1 MRFSDYEENEQ
12 RGSGSFP
19 IQYYYVDEK
28 HPRYEMRLHWH
39 REFELVRVIRG
50 KLALYLNNEKRVA
63 TEGDLL
69 FIASGTLHRAEP
81 TDCIYECVVFDLSI
95 VSGYNNTKISSMIR
109 PIISGDVETDITCTS
124 AAPIATELIRS
135 VAEAG
140 EYFELKVSSLAAKMI
155 YEMYSSGAVR
165 ALQDENKR
173 LTHRRALMT
182 LLLETIEREYSRKI
196 TLAELAEIA
205 QINEKYLCRFFK
217 EFTGQTPI
225 DYINRLRIDRA
236 CFEMSVNKL
245 NVTEASYECG
255 FNEIS
260 YFTKIFKKYKG
271 LTPGEYRKRYC
282 AP

>member
-1 MRFSDYEENEQ
+1 MTLLQ
-12 RGSGSFP
+12 
-19 IQYYYVDEK
+19 
-28 HPRYEMRLHWH
+28 
-39 REFELVRVIRG
+39 
-50 KLALYLNNEKRVA
+50 
-63 TEGDLL
+63 EGDVI
-69 FIASGTLHRAEP
+69 FIPSGVLHRGEP
-81 TDCIYECVVFDLSI
+81 RDAAYECVVFDLSI
-95 VSGYNNTKISSMIR
+95 CGGYKTTVAGEIIR
-109 PIISGDVETDITCTS
+109 KIISGDVELPHLCREAEEDAKSLIS
-124 AAPIATELIRS
+124 AARSKENLYELNASALATSLIYTLCRFY
-135 VAEAG
+135 EK
-140 EYFELKVSSLAAKMI
+140 EKTSSDSKRTAKRN
-155 YEMYSSGAVR
+155 AVM
-165 ALQDENKR
+165 ALLVDK
-173 LTHRRALMT
+173 
-182 LLLETIEREYSRKI
+182 IEREYTHKI
-196 TLAELAEIA
+196 TLHDLSDIA